1 MMTLD
6 PMPSSGGVR
15 RPAWREP
22 MVWLIALIPLAAVVG
37 TLWMVFAA
45 GDAPGTDDSV
55 ADPVRRTAQVQVAD
69 LGPDARAAALRLSA
83 VVRLGKGVV
92 EVLPVDGV
100 FARDSALT
108 LSLRHPSRAEADR
121 VLALAPTDTGWR
133 GEAEF
138 DRSHDWNVQLAPADR
153 AWRLLGRWPAGQQ
166 AAYLKPALR
175 ADEEAAAN
183 VAPAR

>member
-1 MMTLD
+1 MTLD
-6 PMPSSGGVR
+6 NRVR

-83 VVRLGKGVV
+83 VVRIGKGVV
-92 EVLPVDGV
+92 EVLPVDGT
-100 FARDSALT
+100 FDREATLI
-108 LSLRHPSRAEADR
+108 LSLRHPSRADADR
-121 VLALAPTDTGWR
+121 VLKLAPGETGWR
-133 GEAEF
+133 AEAGL
-138 DRSHDWNVQLAPADR
+138 DGSHDWNVQLAPADQG
-153 AWRLLGRWPAGQQ
+153 WRLLGRWPAGQQ
-166 AAYLKPALR
+166 AAYLRPALR
-175 ADEEAAAN
+175 GAD
-183 VAPAR
+183 APQ